1 MHIRS
6 ILIKIT
12 LLVCSLPVSSLVH
25 GQSYKAE
32 WPSLDQ
38 RPVPAWFSNAK
49 FGIFIHWGLYSVP
62 SWATDSYADGFG
74 SNYAEWYWQRLHAK
88 NLKIHPEFVSFH
100 ERVYGKD
107 FRYPAFASRFTC
119 EMFDASKWA
128 NIFKNS
134 GARYVVLTSKHHD
147 GFCLWPSAQAWNW
160 NSVSIGPGKD
170 LVRSVTDAVRASGL
184 RMGLYY
190 SLYEWY
196 NPLYLQDVNK
206 YVDQHM
212 VPQFKDLVTRYQPDI
227 LWLDGDWEH
236 PATTWKTDSLS
247 AWLYNEA
254 SNRENVVINDR
265 LGSDVHSKHGSFQT
279 SEYGR
284 NQLSDGKPWEETRGI
299 GQSFGYNRNENLAD
313 YATSKQLVHQLIQTV
328 AKGGNFLL
336 NIGPAAD
343 GTIPVIMQQR
353 LWDIGRWLDVNG
365 EAIYDTKPWKGN
377 HTLYD
382 STSTIFYT
390 SHNQHV
396 YAICTDWQPT
406 IEMAFPS
413 MPASVKLLGIQQPL
427 SFNYRRGRLSINM
440 PTVMPGKLPCEYAW
454 VLKITEKPY

>member
-1 MHIRS
+1 MHLRQV
-6 ILIKIT
+6 LYKIVLVICT
-12 LLVCSLPVSSLVH
+12 VPGVSLLHSQVYS
-25 GQSYKAE
+25 AD
-32 WPSLDQ
+32 WASLDQ
-38 RPVPAWFSNAK
+38 RQVPSWFTNAK

-88 NLKIHPEFVSFH
+88 NLKIHPEFLAFH

-107 FRYPAFASRFTC
+107 FTYPSFANRFTC

-128 NIFKNS
+128 SIFKNS

-170 LVRSVTDAVRASGL
+170 LVRSLTDAVRGAGL

-206 YVDQHM
+206 YVDQHV
-212 VPQFKDLVTRYQPDI
+212 VPQFKDLVTKYQPDV

-236 PATTWKTDSLS
+236 PAATWKTDTLC
-247 AWLYNEA
+247 AWLFNEA
-254 SNRENVVINDR
+254 PNKEDVVINDR
-265 LGSDVHSKHGSFQT
+265 LGSDVHSRHGSFQT

-284 NQLSDGKPWEETRGI
+284 NQLTAGKPWEETRGI

-313 YATSKQLVHQLIQTV
+313 YATSEELVHQLIKTV

-365 EAIYDTKPWKGN
+365 EAIYDTRPWKDYN
-377 HTLYD
+377 LSYD
-382 STSTIFYT
+382 SSSNLYYT
-390 SHNQHV
+390 RNGQNV
-396 YAICTDWQPT
+396 YALCTDWRPA
-406 IEMAFPS
+406 IEITFPS
-413 MPASVKLLGIQQPL
+413 MPASVKLLGMQQPL
-427 SFNYRRGRLSINM
+427 SFNYRKGRLIINM
-440 PTVMPGKLPCEYAW
+440 PAVLPGKLPCEYAW
-454 VLKITEKPY
+454 VLKITEMP